1 MAFDCRTNILGEVGV
16 DGCGRFRGQ
25 RRDAFGDGAAGRGG
39 RVNHRDRL
47 LADLDHDLCTC
58 TDSC

>member
-25 RRDAFGDGAAGRGG
+25 QRDAFGDGAAGRGG
-39 RVNHRDRL
+39 DG
-47 LADLDHDLCTC
+47 A
-58 TDSC
+58 TDE